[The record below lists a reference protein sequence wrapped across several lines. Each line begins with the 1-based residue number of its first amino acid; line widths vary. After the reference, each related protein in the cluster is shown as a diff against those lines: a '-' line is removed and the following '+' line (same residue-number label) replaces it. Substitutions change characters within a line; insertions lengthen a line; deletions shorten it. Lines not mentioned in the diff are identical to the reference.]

1 MSNLT
6 ETNSTSEFT
15 VQLFQSLKSC
25 ISSLKKK
32 KKKGKENMFIIE
44 VKQFLRFLCW
54 KNKTLAI
61 LGVFVLVK
69 MFLTYFHCQ
78 VIADTICRL
87 QKYYSGGVVCDKS
100 HCACHTTPNISVLEY
115 SLYIQCV

>member
-1 MSNLT
+1 
-6 ETNSTSEFT
+6 
-15 VQLFQSLKSC
+15 
-25 ISSLKKK
+25 
-32 KKKGKENMFIIE
+32 MFILE
-44 VKQFLRFLCW
+44 VKQFLRFLCQ
-54 KNKTLAI
+54 KNKMLAI

-78 VIADTICRL
+78 IIADTIRGL
-87 QKYYSGGVVCDKS
+87 QKYCSGGVVCDKS